1 MNDVTCWFT
10 PHFFRHAKHISEK
23 NGTRIKDFFLK
34 TIYIYNELY
43 QLKVDV
49 SMLNTVK
56 NY

>member
-10 PHFFRHAKHISEK
+10 PHYFRHAKHISEK

-49 SMLNTVK
+49 SMLNTD
-56 NY
+56 